1 MINLIPPVAKK
12 SIILEYWVRV
22 FTVWL
27 LLIAFAVVVGIS
39 VLLPPYVLVTSQVDV
54 YTESAEQASAKIA
67 TYENVSVDLIKASQQ
82 ARIIVDSS
90 KSFTMSRY
98 IYLFESLQN
107 PGISLSQIKLLRT
120 ETGIAPISLSG
131 IATNRQ
137 MLADFR
143 DRLLDE
149 EEVSTVDLPI
159 SNLAKDKDINFSI
172 IVVMNKKQES

>member
-12 SIILEYWVRV
+12 SIVLEYWVRV
-22 FTVWL
+22 LTVWL
-27 LLIAFAVVVGIS
+27 LLVSFSVVVGIL
-39 VLLPPYVLVTSQVDV
+39 VLWPPYVLVTTQVDV
-54 YTESAEQASAKIA
+54 YAESADQASAKIA
-67 TYENVSVDLIKASQQ
+67 TYENVSTDLIKASQQ

-90 KSFTMSRY
+90 KSFTMSKY

-107 PGISLSQIKLLRT
+107 PGIKMSEIKLLRT
-120 ETGIAPISLSG
+120 GTGIAPIALFGTASD
-131 IATNRQ
+131 RQ

-143 DRLLDE
+143 DRLLAE

-172 IVVMNKKQES
+172 IVEMSNKLES